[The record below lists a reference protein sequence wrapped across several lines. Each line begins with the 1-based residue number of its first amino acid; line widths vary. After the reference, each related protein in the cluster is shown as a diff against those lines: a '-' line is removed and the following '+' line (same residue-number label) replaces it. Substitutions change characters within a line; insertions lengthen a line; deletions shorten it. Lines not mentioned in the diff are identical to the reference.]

1 MPLIPIYRVFHF
13 PCVSLLM
20 ITLAPR
26 GQRFM
31 SVLFMAESQMAI
43 LLPCQQVASLVPLW
57 QLAPGKRAPTLP
69 LTAQDNPSPPALGSE
84 NRYWPLRA
92 QGTQQVLST
101 CLLSERGEPPSSS
114 QVQGAAP
121 LLTSTRLR
129 HADPRRAV
137 SLVQKLSSGFL
148 GFCRHTWVLPAL
160 VPSGCTLELRGSQH
174 PTCWAPTE
182 LGHP

>member
-1 MPLIPIYRVFHF
+1 
-13 PCVSLLM
+13 
-20 ITLAPR
+20 
-26 GQRFM
+26 M
-31 SVLFMAESQMAI
+31 SVLFMTESQMAI

-57 QLAPGKRAPTLP
+57 QLAPGKRAPALP

-84 NRYWPLRA
+84 NRHWPLRA

-114 QVQGAAP
+114 P
-121 LLTSTRLR
+121 LLLPQHLQPPPRCRVQPLSSPAPACTCLR
-129 HADPRRAV
+129 HADPHRAV
-137 SLVQKLSSGFL
+137 SLAQKLSSGFL
-148 GFCRHTWVLPAL
+148 SFCRHTWVLPAL